1 MSGSMEVISIRCF
14 SIEYQVSRRGH
25 FKKNDISPWA
35 KVIVSSIVSSILL
48 TDQKPIADE
57 YMSNDQ
63 TATWILDA
71 TYALFFEGKVSD
83 ICITEIAKKA
93 QLSEKEVTIIYP
105 TLNDIT
111 KTLSER
117 SIAKLKKEGLA
128 LAQNTGI
135 NVLRQLISNDLL
147 FFYRVEVDRN
157 QLTPETLEGHTSALG
172 NFDRYFNSEM
182 PLVYATFFKN
192 NKDLLPHF
200 EIDIKFYA
208 YFVSHSLK
216 FFNFR
221 TLKTFESTSEG
232 RKLVT
237 EQIIGSLFDRE
248 SIELN
253 QF

>member
-1 MSGSMEVISIRCF
+1 
-14 SIEYQVSRRGH
+14 
-25 FKKNDISPWA
+25 
-35 KVIVSSIVSSILL
+35 
-48 TDQKPIADE
+48 
-57 YMSNDQ
+57 
-63 TATWILDA
+63 
-71 TYALFFEGKVSD
+71 
-83 ICITEIAKKA
+83 
-93 QLSEKEVTIIYP
+93 
-105 TLNDIT
+105 
-111 KTLSER
+111 
-117 SIAKLKKEGLA
+117 KLKKEGLA

-157 QLTPETLEGHTSALG
+157 QLTPETLEGHTSALE

-200 EIDIKFYA
+200 EIDIEFYA
-208 YFVSHSLK
+208 HFVSHSLK

-221 TLKTFESTSEG
+221 TLQTFESTSEG

-248 SIELN
+248 SMELN